1 MAEGL
6 PEMENETHS
15 GRLRDVE
22 GKALVVALV
31 KALSEVEAATLVEV
45 QAETR
50 DRCEDQ
56 RIRQYGA

>member
-1 MAEGL
+1 
-6 PEMENETHS
+6 MENETHS

-31 KALSEVEAATLVEV
+31 KALSEVEAATPVEV

>member
-1 MAEGL
+1 
-6 PEMENETHS
+6 MENETHS

-31 KALSEVEAATLVEV
+31 KVLSEVEAATLVEV